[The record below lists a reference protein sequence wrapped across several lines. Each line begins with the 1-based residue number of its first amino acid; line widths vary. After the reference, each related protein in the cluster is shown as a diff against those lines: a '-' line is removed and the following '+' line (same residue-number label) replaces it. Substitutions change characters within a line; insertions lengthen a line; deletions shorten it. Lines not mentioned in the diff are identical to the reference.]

1 MKALLLPILL
11 LALSACSGPKYVA
24 VDLKFAQEIKETTL
38 PVEERATL
46 LDDLDGMVYKIASRN
61 RSLSVD
67 HFRQGSL
74 VDVQARRCDQKRYQK
89 VNDAVRVHYGLAKA
103 AW

>member
-1 MKALLLPILL
+1 MKALIAPILL
-11 LALSACSGPKYVA
+11 LALCACGGPKYVT
-24 VDLKFAQEIKETTL
+24 VDLKFVQEIKEASL
-38 PVEERATL
+38 PVEERAAL
-46 LDDLDGMVYKIASRN
+46 LDALDGMVYKIASRN

-74 VDVQARRCDQKRYQK
+74 VVVQARKCDQKRYQK
-89 VNDAVRVHYGLAKA
+89 VIDAVRVHYGLAKA